1 MEDPTLAAMRMISDE
16 KRRREDERPDL
27 LDTGP
32 RASSSWWSPWLLLG
46 VAFPV
51 WLPLLLAACCS

>member
-16 KRRREDERPDL
+16 KRREDERPDL
-27 LDTGP
+27 LASGP
-32 RASSSWWSPWLLLG
+32 SDVLGWSPWLWLG

-51 WLPLLLAACCS
+51 WLPLLLAACCG